1 MGSDKQGLII
11 STVVM
16 AVLAA
21 GLFSLAYARGQGVC
35 LQGTRRGLTMMVQ
48 VLPLLVMAFL
58 VIGLFSV
65 VVPRD
70 FLVRWVGDST
80 GLRGVLIGTLCGGVF
95 PGGPLIH
102 TIAAAGFLKAG
113 AGIGA
118 IVAFLT
124 AGLLWGIPL
133 LPLEIG
139 IIGWRVTAIHLA
151 STFFFPPVAG
161 MIAHLLFGGAAK

>member
-1 MGSDKQGLII
+1 MASDKSGLIV

-16 AVLAA
+16 AVIAVS
-21 GLFSLAYARGQGVC
+21 LFSLAYAKGQGAC
-35 LQGTRRGLTMMVQ
+35 LEGTRRGLSMMVH

-65 VVPRD
+65 VVPKD
-70 FLVRWVGDST
+70 YLARWVGDST
-80 GLRGVLIGTLCGGVF
+80 GLRGVLIGSLCGGVF

-118 IVAFLT
+118 IVAFLV
-124 AGLLWGIPL
+124 AGVLWGLPL

-139 IIGWRVTAIHLA
+139 IIGWKVIVVRLA
-151 STFFFPPVAG
+151 STFFFPPLAG
-161 MIAHLLFGGAAK
+161 MIAHFLFGGPGK